1 MRKATDRFSAII
13 SLAAS
18 SVIGATEVRIV
29 WIRLGG
35 CIIVRG
41 PVINYLAYESWGAIC
56 IMVTDLPFSRFGGI
70 KSSYIIDLGY
80 D

>member
-13 SLAAS
+13 SLAVS
-18 SVIGATEVRIV
+18 RVIGAMEVRIV

-35 CIIVRG
+35 CIIIRG
-41 PVINYLAYESWGAIC
+41 SVINYPAHEPWSAIC
-56 IMVTDLPFSRFGGI
+56 VIVTDLPFSRFSGI
-70 KSSYIIDLGY
+70 KSSHIVDLAY

>member
-18 SVIGATEVRIV
+18 RVIGAMEVRIV

-41 PVINYLAYESWGAIC
+41 SVINYLDYEPWSAIC
-56 IMVTDLPFSRFGGI
+56 IMVTDLPFSRFGGM
-70 KSSYIIDLGY
+70 KSSNIVDLGY